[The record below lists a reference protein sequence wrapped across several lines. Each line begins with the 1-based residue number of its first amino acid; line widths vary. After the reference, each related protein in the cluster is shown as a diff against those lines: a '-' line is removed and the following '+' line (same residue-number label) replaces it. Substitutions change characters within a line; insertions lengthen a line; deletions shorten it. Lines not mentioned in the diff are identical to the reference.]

1 MKLNESVKKLLND
14 QVVKEFYSAYLYRSM
29 SADMKAAGYKGY
41 AHWLMKQYEEEMEH
55 GEKIVAY
62 IEDRGDT
69 VDFGQIGAVEKHF
82 DCPLEVAKAA
92 LAHEEYVSSSIRTIF
107 KAACEEGDLETEIF
121 LQWFITEQVEE
132 EANATEVRDGFEAA
146 GECKGLRHMFD
157 AQLGAR

>member
-107 KAACEEGDLETEIF
+107 KAARE
-121 LQWFITEQVEE
+121 EE